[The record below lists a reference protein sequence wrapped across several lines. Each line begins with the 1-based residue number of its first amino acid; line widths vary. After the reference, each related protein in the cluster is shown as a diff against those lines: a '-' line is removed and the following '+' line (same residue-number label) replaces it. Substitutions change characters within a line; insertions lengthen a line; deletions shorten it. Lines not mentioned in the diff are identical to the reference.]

1 MRTLRERCEAAEAEA
16 ASTRGQ
22 LANAR
27 RQLATLQEEASAS
40 GKQRSLFSAEA
51 AALRARVEAG
61 DAAVKRLN
69 DELEAATLRV
79 QGLEA
84 DLEEAQTERNRFA
97 TVNGQLE
104 DVRLEMRKANQ
115 KATAAQAVRVLAA
128 WSCSCSCAVCL
139 LTSSHLSHIAPLAS
153 SLALVQELVELRGT
167 LQAREQQV
175 VRLEAQVREA
185 HQERDTAALAT
196 RRAEGKVSANFAS
209 VCLVKR
215 AELTY
220 NPTAAIVTTRLA

>member
-104 DVRLEMRKANQ
+104 DVRLEMRKATQ

-128 WSCSCSCAVCL
+128 WLCSCSCAVSFPADTCL
-139 LTSSHLSHIAPLAS
+139 TLLLPLPPWPWCRNWWS
-153 SLALVQELVELRGT
+153 F
-167 LQAREQQV
+167 
-175 VRLEAQVREA
+175 EA
-185 HQERDTAALAT
+185 HCKPVSSRLCDWRPRCAKLIKSAT
-196 RRAEGKVSANFAS
+196 QRRWRHGVQ
-209 VCLVKR
+209 R
-215 AELTY
+215 A
-220 NPTAAIVTTRLA
+220 R